1 MERRSKVPHGC
12 VHAVVT
18 RELNYVSRGWQQQM
32 HAAGVLQ
39 EQPPPSLSLF
49 LPLSAFLPLDV
60 HTARVLTLR
69 FVLACAVA
77 ARFPFPHLTLS
88 Q

>member
-1 MERRSKVPHGC
+1 MDSRMDAFNVLTMSSPSVCTIGDIIHTILEMDSHTERRSKVPHGC

-39 EQPPPSLSLF
+39 EQPRNRKGL
-49 LPLSAFLPLDV
+49 
-60 HTARVLTLR
+60 HIEI
-69 FVLACAVA
+69 
-77 ARFPFPHLTLS
+77 
-88 Q
+88 